1 MVSLQKLHSI
11 GHKFLTMRQIGMD
24 KKIEKK
30 KWTRKKIMYIAGV
43 SLFLLLV
50 FFGFK
55 SFNEKTYKAAASRIT
70 VKEVI
75 EGQFQDMILIE
86 GDVESINLVLVN
98 TLEGG
103 SVKEIFA
110 EDGVFVEKGTPLLQ
124 LSNPSA
130 TLGYLNQET
139 AIIEQINNLRNL
151 RLSLEK
157 NQRNLDES
165 LIDSENKLSETTRRY
180 KTDSVL
186 YAKDVIAK
194 NDYIDVRESYKY
206 EKKKRN
212 LLNDNVNKSS
222 QDNKIQIEQINQSI
236 NMMQRNLELIH
247 ENIEKMLVKAPV
259 SGMLSSFN
267 PVIGETY
274 GRNETVAK
282 IDVQSGFKIKGQVD
296 EYYLSTVKPGQLA
309 RFSFNGQL
317 VDLKVKKVLPEVINK
332 RFEIELLFVNDIP
345 EDITIGQSIQVRLEL
360 SKAQQSLMIPRGNYF
375 QASGGQYV
383 FVLDDQGQ
391 AHKRYIK
398 LGNQNPSYYQVLDG
412 LAKGEKIITSS
423 YQDFKNFETIQIN

>member
-1 MVSLQKLHSI
+1 
-11 GHKFLTMRQIGMD
+11 MRQIGMD

-55 SFNEKTYKAAASRIT
+55 SFNEKTYKATASRIT

-296 EYYLSTVKPGQLA
+296 EYYLSSVKPGQLA

-317 VDLKVKKVLPEVINK
+317 IDLKVKKVLPEVINK

>member
-1 MVSLQKLHSI
+1 MK
-11 GHKFLTMRQIGMD
+11 QIDMKNTGMD

-30 KWTRKKIMYIAGV
+30 KWTRKKIMYIAGTV
-43 SLFLLLV
+43 LFILLM

-55 SFNEKTYKAAASRIT
+55 SFNKKIYKVKASRLT

-75 EGQFQDMILIE
+75 EGPFQDMILIE

-103 SVKEIFA
+103 SVKEIFV

-165 LIDSENKLSETTRRY
+165 LIDSENKLSQTTRRY

-206 EKKKRN
+206 EKEKRN
-212 LLNDNVNKSS
+212 LLSDNVKKSS
-222 QDNKIQIEQINQSI
+222 QDNKVQIQQINQSI
-236 NMMQRNLELIH
+236 NMMQRNLEMIH

-267 PVIGETY
+267 TVIGETY

-296 EYYLSTVKPGQLA
+296 EYYLSSVKPGQLA

-317 VDLKVKKVLPEVINK
+317 IDLKVKKVIPEVINR
-332 RFEIELLFVNDIP
+332 RFEIELIFVNDIP
-345 EDITIGQSIQVRLEL
+345 EDITIGQSLQVRLEL
-360 SKAQQSLMIPRGNYF
+360 SKAQESLMISRGNYF

-383 FVLDDQGQ
+383 FVLDDQGE

-412 LAKGEKIITSS
+412 LVEGEKFISSS
-423 YQDFKNFETIQIN
+423 YQDFKNYETIQIN

>member
-1 MVSLQKLHSI
+1 
-11 GHKFLTMRQIGMD
+11 MRQIGMD

-30 KWTRKKIMYIAGV
+30 KWTRKRIMYIAGAA
-43 SLFLLLV
+43 LFLLLM

-55 SFNEKTYKAAASRIT
+55 AFNKKIYKAKASRIT

-103 SVKEIFA
+103 SVKDIFV
-110 EDGVFVEKGTPLLQ
+110 EDGVFVEKGTPILQ

-186 YAKDVIAK
+186 YSKDVIAK

-212 LLNDNVNKSS
+212 LLSNNVKKSS
-222 QDNKIQIEQINQSI
+222 QDNKIQIGQINQSI

-296 EYYLSTVKPGQLA
+296 EYYLSSVKPGQLA

-317 VDLKVKKVLPEVINK
+317 IDLKIKKVLPEVINR
-332 RFEIELLFVNDIP
+332 RFEIELLFVSDIP
-345 EDITIGQSIQVRLEL
+345 EDITIGQSLQVRLEL

-391 AHKRYIK
+391 AHKRHIK

-412 LAKGEKIITSS
+412 LVKGEKIITSS

>member
-1 MVSLQKLHSI
+1 
-11 GHKFLTMRQIGMD
+11 MRQIGMD

-30 KWTRKKIMYIAGV
+30 KWTRKNIMYIVGAV
-43 SLFLLLV
+43 LFILLM

-55 SFNEKTYKAAASRIT
+55 SFNKKTYKVKASRIT

-75 EGQFQDMILIE
+75 EGAFQDMILIE
-86 GDVESINLVLVN
+86 GDIESINLVLVN

-103 SVKEIFA
+103 SVKEIFV

-157 NQRNLDES
+157 NQRNLDEA

-180 KTDSVL
+180 RTDSVL

-212 LLNDNVNKSS
+212 LLSNNVKKSS
-222 QDNKIQIEQINQSI
+222 QDNKIQIQQINQSI

-247 ENIEKMLVKAPV
+247 ENIEKMLVKAPI

-267 PVIGETY
+267 TVIGETY

-282 IDVQSGFKIKGQVD
+282 IDVQSGFKVKGQVD
-296 EYYLSTVKPGQLA
+296 EYYLSSVKPGQLA

-317 VDLKVKKVLPEVINK
+317 IDLKVKKVLPEVINR

-345 EDITIGQSIQVRLEL
+345 EDITIGQSLQVRLEL
-360 SKAQQSLMIPRGNYF
+360 SKAQQSLMISRGNYF

-383 FVLDDQGQ
+383 FVLDDQGE

-412 LAKGEKIITSS
+412 LVQGEKFISSS
-423 YQDFKNFETIQIN
+423 YQDFKNYETIQIN

>member
-1 MVSLQKLHSI
+1 
-11 GHKFLTMRQIGMD
+11 MRQIGMD

-55 SFNEKTYKAAASRIT
+55 SFNEKTYNAAASRIT

-317 VDLKVKKVLPEVINK
+317 IDLKVKKVLPEVINK